1 MCVIG
6 KIRKLLNKLVVVFIS
21 IFFFSIIIHIMTIF
35 IFILV
40 SDLLLIEDWSTV
52 GEWQRF
58 SSVVLNQWLLLLNLI
73 VMKKRVTV
81 VMITDI

>member
-1 MCVIG
+1 MVVI
-6 KIRKLLNKLVVVFIS
+6 FIS
-21 IFFFSIIIHIMTIF
+21 IFFFSSIIHIMTIF

-40 SDLLLIEDWSTV
+40 SDLLLVEDWSTV